1 MARLRHTTR
10 KSVIPFLPSRL
21 AERPLRRPVTG
32 QSSHLERLHHRLH
45 EEQEHRRQELEQ
57 QGSSFSLQQEIE
69 SVRSCSSVLPLE
81 APPAPPLSALAAG
94 VAAGGDPDDGGGNSS
109 SSHDTDLFVDQ
120 ESEGWVVRPITRD
133 ATRGCHFH
141 DALDT
146 LLRRALER
154 RTWSIEYR
162 CVVFQHSRGVYP
174 DRWEVTCL
182 VRRPENSLWGAE
194 VCSEHYSISE
204 RDSAKAVMQDA
215 TRRALSHYCSVLGG
229 VADGLNLKYY
239 PLRPSGSTGGV
250 IVSPVG
256 EDNHRLSS
264 TVNLADVLNTELDHA
279 LDELSRARA
288 EIAQLRAE
296 RAERRHLDDGSPAP
310 VGTQHPYRSPRR
322 GHQSHGNPDCKT
334 KINLEP

>member
-1 MARLRHTTR
+1 MARLRHTAW

-45 EEQEHRRQELEQ
+45 EEQERRRQELEQ

-69 SVRSCSSVLPLE
+69 SVRSCSLVLPLE
-81 APPAPPLSALAAG
+81 VPPAPPLSAP
-94 VAAGGDPDDGGGNSS
+94 AAGGDPNDGGGDDNSS
-109 SSHDTDLFVDQ
+109 HITDLSADQ
-120 ESEGWVVRPITRD
+120 ELEGWVARPITCD

-146 LLRRALER
+146 LLRRALDR

-174 DRWEVTCL
+174 DRWEATCL
-182 VRRPENSLWGAE
+182 VHRPENSLQGAE
-194 VCSEHYSISE
+194 VCLEHYSISE
-204 RDSAKAVMQDA
+204 RDSAEAAMQDVA
-215 TRRALSHYCSVLGG
+215 RRALSHYCPVLGG

-239 PLRPSGSTGGV
+239 PRRPSGRTGGV
-250 IVSPVG
+250 VVSPVG
-256 EDNHRLSS
+256 EDNPRLSN
-264 TVNLADVLNTELDHA
+264 TVNLAVVLNTELDHA

-296 RAERRHLDDGSPAP
+296 RVEHHHLEDGSPAP
-310 VGTQHPYRSPRR
+310 VRTQHPYRSPRC
-322 GHQSHGNPDCKT
+322 GHQAYGNPDCRT
-334 KINLEP
+334 RINLEP